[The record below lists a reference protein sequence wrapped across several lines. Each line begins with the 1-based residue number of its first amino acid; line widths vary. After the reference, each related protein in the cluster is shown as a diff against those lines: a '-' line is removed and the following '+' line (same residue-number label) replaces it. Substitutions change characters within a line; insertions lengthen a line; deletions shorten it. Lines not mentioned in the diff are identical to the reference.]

1 MSDFVLKAASIA
13 QVPAEVRVLLARGV
27 AELVEV
33 GFSEPGG
40 WLLLSYGQS
49 VFWLEERGKPIA
61 VATYDEAREWSAAIL
76 SLVYVLPDFR
86 RRGCFRQL
94 LEAAR
99 HQARLDKLSTVQ
111 LGTHHTNEAMQQA
124 CRAMCMVRTFVRYS
138 IPAAGGG
145 L

>member
-1 MSDFVLKAASIA
+1 VSDFVLKGGGIAS
-13 QVPAEVRVLLARGV
+13 VPAEVRALLARGV
-27 AELVEV
+27 AELVES

-49 VFWLEERGKPIA
+49 IFWLEERGKPIA
-61 VATYDEAREWSAAIL
+61 VATYDESREWSAAIL

-111 LGTHHTNEAMQQA
+111 LGTHHTNDAMQQA
-124 CRAMCMVRTFVRYS
+124 CVAEGMVRTFVLFS
-138 IPAAGGG
+138 IPAAGGA